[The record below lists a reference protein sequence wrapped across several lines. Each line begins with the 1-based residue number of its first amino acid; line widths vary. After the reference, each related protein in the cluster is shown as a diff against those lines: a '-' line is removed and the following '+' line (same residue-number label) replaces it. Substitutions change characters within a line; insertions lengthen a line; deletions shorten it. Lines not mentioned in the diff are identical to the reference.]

1 VGYTQK
7 SEFVCGAAPAD
18 GGFGETHSSG
28 QFRSSLLPKG
38 QLLESRTGVQGRE
51 RHKHIFHWRQTMRMK
66 SILLLSALC
75 MGLHVAPVMAQGKP
89 LTVGTFDYPPYITAP
104 EGAKPTGLAVDL
116 WAEISKRSGV
126 EVKITAEYP
135 MQREWAMVEEGTMDG
150 MFSIKK
156 TPEREKIYIF
166 PKEPLYVQD
175 YVFFV
180 LKESRLGYTGDLT
193 AFADVSIGVVSKVS
207 YGKTFDSAVEKGVLK
222 KIDAART
229 YDQDFQKLLAGR
241 VDAVVCS
248 KLVGLS
254 ILKKLGGLD
263 KAKVGGQPIES
274 AVSYT
279 VFSKK
284 TVKQAQVDEIDKALS
299 SMRKDGTIDRIEAKY
314 IK

>member
-1 VGYTQK
+1 
-7 SEFVCGAAPAD
+7 
-18 GGFGETHSSG
+18 
-28 QFRSSLLPKG
+28 
-38 QLLESRTGVQGRE
+38 
-51 RHKHIFHWRQTMRMK
+51 
-66 SILLLSALC
+66 
-75 MGLHVAPVMAQGKP
+75 
-89 LTVGTFDYPPYITAP
+89 
-104 EGAKPTGLAVDL
+104 
-116 WAEISKRSGV
+116 
-126 EVKITAEYP
+126 
-135 MQREWAMVEEGTMDG
+135 
-150 MFSIKK
+150 
-156 TPEREKIYIF
+156 
-166 PKEPLYVQD
+166 
-175 YVFFV
+175 VFFV
-180 LKESRLGYTGDLT
+180 LKESKLSYTGDLA

-207 YGKTFDSAVEKGVLK
+207 YGKTFDTAVEKGVLK

-263 KAKVGGQPIES
+263 KTKIGGQPVES

-299 SMRKDGTIDRIEAKY
+299 SMRKDGTIDKLEAKY